1 MEVKLFLS
9 DILKKTDIDP
19 KNIMLIRHVLSN
31 DKCREYVDYRC
42 LRLIIA
48 CRKHSVK
55 ERQHEKARNVGDF
68 VEITPES

>member
-31 DKCREYVDYRC
+31 DKCREYVEVETGVFGAFMKVD
-42 LRLIIA
+42 LLNNGPVTILLE
-48 CRKHSVK
+48 K
-55 ERQHEKARNVGDF
+55 EYDD
-68 VEITPES
+68 